1 MANKAINELPAA
13 ESISPSALMV
23 IYQDAATQRITGAQV
38 IQLANVEVYGAAQEA
53 KSAAESAAESAADAQ
68 AAAQAVQNLG
78 VSAQTIPAGQ
88 SAVVEKQ
95 ISETGVVTLV
105 FSIPQGAQGI
115 QGEQGVSVTA
125 AEVLED
131 GTLQLTLSSGST
143 LNAGSVIGPQGEQGV
158 QGPQG
163 PQGVSIQSIQ
173 RTAGTGAPG
182 TTDTYTITL
191 TNGSTFEF
199 QVYNG
204 ADGGVTTF
212 NGRSGAVMPQA
223 DDYTAEQVGA
233 IPQVNGAAGQFLGF
247 TAANVVGAVDAPE
260 GGGETKVF
268 ALFANAWDAGT
279 NTQTISDAFF
289 ETTGYIYVIGSWASA
304 ARYGAYEKMGIR
316 AKKVSTNGELTIEKR
331 STQSED
337 TSIVIAKIPSESGA
351 GHVFCADTFWI
362 DYNPENF
369 LQKQDILSRIF
380 VSSSQIISAG
390 RMTGDVDGDGR
401 ITIEDSQLVLKVATG
416 NGDFDEIQRECAN
429 VDGDSRVSSSDSLL
443 VGQMANGR
451 VPIGEYSRDVLGN
464 WSVNPNYATDEAQ
477 FYIDIPVSGL
487 TANSDIAL
495 AVQGDGA
502 DQIVRVEAMSG
513 AFRVYAKLLPLNPL
527 PYKLIQ

>member
-1 MANKAINELPAA
+1 MANKAINELPVA

-23 IYQDAATQRITGAQV
+23 IYQDAATQRITGGQL

-68 AAAQAVQNLG
+68 AAAQAVQDLG

-143 LNAGSVIGPQGEQGV
+143 LNAGSVIGPRGEQGV

-204 ADGGVTTF
+204 ADGGVVSF
-212 NGRSGAVMPQA
+212 NGRSGAVEPQEG
-223 DDYTAEQVGA
+223 DYTAEQVGA

-247 TAANVVGAVDAPE
+247 TAENVVGAVDAPE
-260 GGGETKVF
+260 GGGGELKIFNVRT
-268 ALFANAWDAGT
+268 NQWDANNEYIIYDEFFQSTGFVYFISPILVDGYFESFNDAGIFPYRITKNVELKVKARGNVSDQVYIVVTRFPLSSGNGHIFCANNFWVGT
-279 NTQTISDAFF
+279 EELIQKITPTRIFS
-289 ETTGYIYVIGSWASA
+289 SLS
-304 ARYGAYEKMGIR
+304 
-316 AKKVSTNGELTIEKR
+316 STNSIPAGQMLGDVSGDGKFTQEDYLLAQSAIVGGELTEDQKKR
-331 STQSED
+331 
-337 TSIVIAKIPSESGA
+337 
-351 GHVFCADTFWI
+351 AD
-362 DYNPENF
+362 
-369 LQKQDILSRIF
+369 
-380 VSSSQIISAG
+380 
-390 RMTGDVDGDGR
+390 MDGDGA
-401 ITIEDSQLVLKVATG
+401 ISINDSMEIANIVNGNIKVGAASK
-416 NGDFDEIQRECAN
+416 DIVE
-429 VDGDSRVSSSDSLL
+429 
-443 VGQMANGR
+443 
-451 VPIGEYSRDVLGN
+451 N
-464 WSVNPNYATDEAQ
+464 WSVNPDYATDEAQ
-477 FYIDIPVSGL
+477 FYIDIPASGL

-513 AFRVYAKLLPLNPL
+513 AFRVYAKLLPINPL

>member
-38 IQLANVEVYGAAQEA
+38 TQLANVEVYGAAQEA
-53 KSAAESAAESAADAQ
+53 KSAAESAASSAADAQ
-68 AAAQAVQNLG
+68 AAAQAVQDLS

-95 ISETGVVTLV
+95 ISETGGVTLV

-115 QGEQGVSVTA
+115 QGAQGVSVTA

-143 LNAGSVIGPQGEQGV
+143 LNAGSVIGPQGAQGV

-163 PQGVSIQSIQ
+163 PQGASIQSIQ

-212 NGRSGAVMPQA
+212 NGRSGAVTPQA
-223 DDYTAEQVGA
+223 GDYTAEQVGA

-247 TAANVVGAVDAPE
+247 TAENVVGPVDAPSGG
-260 GGGETKVF
+260 GGGELSIF
-268 ALFANAWDAGT
+268 EIASNEW
-279 NTQTISDAFF
+279 NSSNESTISDDFF
-289 ETTGYIYVIGSWASA
+289 QSTGYVYFMSPLQMDEYFEPFDSAGIQPYKITQSGQLKIKARGQIPSSVYIVITRFSASSGGGNVYCA
-304 ARYGAYEKMGIR
+304 NNFWVGTNELIQEITPTRIFSSLS
-316 AKKVSTNGELTIEKR
+316 STNVIPSGEMLGDVNGDGLFDTEDYTLVLNYVTAGGSLTAEQQARADMDHSGSININDVSIINNLILGK
-331 STQSED
+331 TLPGAASED
-337 TSIVIAKIPSESGA
+337 
-351 GHVFCADTFWI
+351 
-362 DYNPENF
+362 
-369 LQKQDILSRIF
+369 LS
-380 VSSSQIISAG
+380 
-390 RMTGDVDGDGR
+390 
-401 ITIEDSQLVLKVATG
+401 
-416 NGDFDEIQRECAN
+416 
-429 VDGDSRVSSSDSLL
+429 
-443 VGQMANGR
+443 
-451 VPIGEYSRDVLGN
+451 GN
-464 WSVNPNYATDEAQ
+464 WSINPSYATEEAQ
-477 FYIDIPVSGL
+477 FYIDIPFSGL
-487 TANSDIAL
+487 TASSNIVVAI
-495 AVQGDGA
+495 QGPGSE
-502 DQIVRVEAMSG
+502 QIVGVEAMAG
-513 AFRVYAKLLPLNPL
+513 AFRVYAKLLPINPL

>member
-68 AAAQAVQNLG
+68 AAAQAVQDLG
-78 VSAQTIPAGQ
+78 VSAQTVPAGQ
-88 SAVVEKQ
+88 PAVVEKQ

-143 LNAGSVIGPQGEQGV
+143 LNAGSVIGPQGEQGI

-199 QVYNG
+199 QIYNG

-212 NGRSGAVMPQA
+212 NGRSGAVEPQEG
-223 DDYTAEQVGA
+223 DYTAEQVGA
-233 IPQVNGAAGQFLGF
+233 IPKVNGAAGQFLGF
-247 TAANVVGAVDAPE
+247 TAENVVGAVDAPS
-260 GGGETKVF
+260 GEIGEVKAF
-268 ALFANAWDAGT
+268 
-279 NTQTISDAFF
+279 TIYSSKWSNGSTVLRDSFF
-289 ETTGYIYVIGSWASA
+289 ETPGYIYIIGPLSNSASFQ
-304 ARYGAYEKMGIR
+304 AYDQAGIR
-316 AKKVSTNGELTIEKR
+316 AWKVYQNGSIDLDARGSTAADIDLKIT
-331 STQSED
+331 
-337 TSIVIAKIPSESGA
+337 KIPAENAGGEVYLSGEFWVNTKDFQQNSNILVYSSTELPEGRMLGDVNGDGEITTADSQFALQISSGA
-351 GHVFCADTFWI
+351 SCTELERECA
-362 DYNPENF
+362 E
-369 LQKQDILSRIF
+369 
-380 VSSSQIISAG
+380 
-390 RMTGDVDGDGR
+390 VDGDGSV
-401 ITIEDSQLVLKVATG
+401 T
-416 NGDFDEIQRECAN
+416 
-429 VDGDSRVSSSDSLL
+429 SLDVNL
-443 VGQMANGR
+443 IAKMANGNS
-451 VPIGEYSRDVLGN
+451 PIGQYSRDVLGN
-464 WSVNPNYATDEAQ
+464 WTINPNYATEEAQ

-487 TANSDIAL
+487 TSSSDIAL

-513 AFRVYAKLLPLNPL
+513 AFRVYTKLLPLNPL

>member
-68 AAAQAVQNLG
+68 AAAQAVQDLG

-105 FSIPQGAQGI
+105 FSIPQGAQGV
-115 QGEQGVSVTA
+115 QGPQGVSVTA

-212 NGRSGAVMPQA
+212 NGRSGAVEPQEG
-223 DDYTAEQVGA
+223 DYTAEQVGA
-233 IPQVNGAAGQFLGF
+233 IPKVNGAAGQFLGF
-247 TAANVVGAVDAPE
+247 TAENVVGAVDAPG

-351 GHVFCADTFWI
+351 GHVFCADTFWV

-369 LQKQDILSRIF
+369 LQKQDILSRVF
-380 VSSSQIISAG
+380 VSSSQTIPAG
-390 RMTGDVDGDGR
+390 RMVGDMDGDGKFTEQDQML
-401 ITIEDSQLVLKVATG
+401 ILSGTTG
-416 NGDFDEIQRECAN
+416 GDLDEIQRECAD
-429 VDGDSRVSSSDSLL
+429 VDGDGYITSSDALK
-443 VGQMANGR
+443 VGQFKSGR
-451 VPIGEYSRDVLGN
+451 VKVGQYSRDVLGN
-464 WSVNPNYATDEAQ
+464 WTVNPAYETDEAQ

-487 TANSDIAL
+487 TSSSDIAL

-513 AFRVYAKLLPLNPL
+513 AFRVYAKLLPINPL

>member
-53 KSAAESAAESAADAQ
+53 KSAAEAAAESAADAQ
-68 AAAQAVQNLG
+68 AAAQAVQDLG

-158 QGPQG
+158 QGPVG

-204 ADGGVTTF
+204 ADGGVVSF
-212 NGRSGAVMPQA
+212 NGRSGAVEPQKG
-223 DDYTAEQVGA
+223 DYTAEQVGA

-247 TAANVVGAVDAPE
+247 TAENVVGAVDAPS
-260 GGGETKVF
+260 G
-268 ALFANAWDAGT
+268 
-279 NTQTISDAFF
+279 
-289 ETTGYIYVIGSWASA
+289 
-304 ARYGAYEKMGIR
+304 
-316 AKKVSTNGELTIEKR
+316 
-331 STQSED
+331 
-337 TSIVIAKIPSESGA
+337 GA
-351 GHVFCADTFWI
+351 GVT
-362 DYNPENF
+362 
-369 LQKQDILSRIF
+369 
-380 VSSSQIISAG
+380 
-390 RMTGDVDGDGR
+390 
-401 ITIEDSQLVLKVATG
+401 
-416 NGDFDEIQRECAN
+416 
-429 VDGDSRVSSSDSLL
+429 
-443 VGQMANGR
+443 
-451 VPIGEYSRDVLGN
+451 
-464 WSVNPNYATDEAQ
+464 
-477 FYIDIPVSGL
+477 
-487 TANSDIAL
+487 
-495 AVQGDGA
+495 
-502 DQIVRVEAMSG
+502 
-513 AFRVYAKLLPLNPL
+513 AKLLPFYTDDFSGGLTFTLQDSFFEAAGYVYFIAGVRARDNTEIRTADIRFSPITTDGHITVVAGQTPTSNFDISVL
-527 PYKLIQ
+527 KMAIPGISTRLGGVVYQCA

>member
-23 IYQDAATQRITGAQV
+23 IYQDAATQRITGAQL

-53 KSAAESAAESAADAQ
+53 KSAAEAAAESAADAQ
-68 AAAQAVQNLG
+68 EAAQAVQDLG

-88 SAVVEKQ
+88 PAVVEKQ

-105 FSIPQGAQGI
+105 FSIPQGAQGV

-204 ADGGVTTF
+204 ADGGVVSF
-212 NGRSGAVMPQA
+212 NGRSGAVEPQKG
-223 DDYTAEQVGA
+223 DYTAEQVGA

-260 GGGETKVF
+260 GGGESKLIY
-268 ALFANAWDAGT
+268 AYSGAWSG
-279 NTQTISDAFF
+279 NSYTISDSFF
-289 ETTGYIYVIGSWASA
+289 KKTGFVYLVCPMSIGTLADDYNDAGITINNVTTDDTLVINA
-304 ARYGAYEKMGIR
+304 ANVPQTKNLVMVATRIPSTSSNGAVYY
-316 AKKVSTNGELTIEKR
+316 TNGFYIDVDALK
-331 STQSED
+331 QSI
-337 TSIVIAKIPSESGA
+337 TPTYNVVIDSSLNIPA
-351 GHVFCADTFWI
+351 G
-362 DYNPENF
+362 
-369 LQKQDILSRIF
+369 LML
-380 VSSSQIISAG
+380 
-390 RMTGDVDGDGR
+390 GDVNQDGR
-401 ITIEDSQLVLKVATG
+401 ITAADADIVQNS
-416 NGDFDEIQRECAN
+416 
-429 VDGDSRVSSSDSLL
+429 L
-443 VGQMANGR
+443 VGGSLTPEQQELADMDGSGSINISDAMTIRNIANGATK
-451 VPIGEYSRDVLGN
+451 VGAASKDITGV
-464 WSVNPNYATDEAQ
+464 WSVNPDYAIEPAQ
-477 FYIDIPVSGL
+477 FYVDIPLSGL
-487 TANSDIAL
+487 TPNSNIAL
-495 AVQGDGA
+495 VTQGENA
-502 DQIVRVEAMSG
+502 SLVVKVEAMSG
-513 AFRVYAKLLPLNPL
+513 AFRVYATLLPISPI